1 MSFQDV
7 DDYFPRILLLSLNC
21 PAFFGDVVVFRCFLH
36 NFGFSVFYPLRLA
49 ATLASLSL
57 YVTHCSYVENRHIHI
72 DSSQGYTAKVKAT
85 ENVHFNVSLHFRT
98 LTVLYRAVNARKTP
112 HRLSDLKQQK

>member
-7 DDYFPRILLLSLNC
+7 DDNFPRILLLSLNC

-85 ENVHFNVSLHFRT
+85 AKHFRT